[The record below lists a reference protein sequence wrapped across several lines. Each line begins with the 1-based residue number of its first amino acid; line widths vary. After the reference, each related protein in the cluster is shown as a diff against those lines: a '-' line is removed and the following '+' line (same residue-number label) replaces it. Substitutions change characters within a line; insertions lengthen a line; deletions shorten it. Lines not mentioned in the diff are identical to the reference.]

1 MRINADTI
9 KYFEDLLS
17 SYKAELE
24 HLKSYKAEWD
34 SSDKDRYNNLLRE
47 ANNTSQFIKDF
58 KDKEW
63 PPPSPLQE
71 KVHFR
76 AMCPSQIKYRTY
88 THDPPP

>member
-63 PPPSPLQE
+63 PPHRE
-71 KVHFR
+71 VIRGEVKVVWW
-76 AMCPSQIKYRTY
+76 SQTKHTPHIY
-88 THDPPP
+88 DPPP

>member
-47 ANNTSQFIKDF
+47 ANNTSQFINDF

-63 PPPSPLQE
+63 PPL
-71 KVHFR
+71 VHYKKR
-76 AMCPSQIKYRTY
+76 YILGRCVPVK
-88 THDPPP
+88 